1 MRTRLIAAIAA
12 VTFAVAGC
20 SDSTS
25 PKPKPT
31 VQNCDRG
38 TLAHW
43 VVTSGT
49 LASGAC
55 TSALESGAYADY
67 KVYLSDGQRYFFSVR
82 SETDWSPSLELINP
96 ADPLADRRFGWPD
109 QVAGAGAHS
118 VLMFVSPYT
127 GPVTLRVRSTA
138 GNPGPYVLTSSECGG
153 SQQEIF
159 TSGTLSTFS
168 DISPGD
174 CVLHDRLLA
183 PDSAHVDL
191 FVLYLGRYE
200 TKTVTVK
207 ARGASAGIFHPM
219 VALEGPF
226 VIGEGG
232 LPSRMIAMAS
242 GDSLSVQVSGA
253 GVAGDYML
261 AIGGRSSA
269 DLGDYTLT
277 IGPPA
282 P

>member
-1 MRTRLIAAIAA
+1 MKNKSFAAIAA
-12 VTFAVAGC
+12 TVFAFVGC
-20 SDSTS
+20 KDSTS
-25 PKPKPT
+25 PKPKP

-43 VVTSGT
+43 VVVSGT

-67 KVYLSDGQRYFFSVR
+67 KVYLTDGGRYFFSVR

-96 ADPLADRRFGWPD
+96 ADPLADVRFGWPD

-118 VLMFVSPYT
+118 VMMFVSPYT
-127 GPVTLRVRSTA
+127 GPVTLRVRSTTS
-138 GNPGPYVLTSSECGG
+138 NPGAYVLASSECGG
-153 SQQEIF
+153 SQQELF
-159 TSGTLSTFS
+159 FSGTLSTFS
-168 DISPGD
+168 TIDRSD
-174 CVLHDRLLA
+174 CILHDRVLS
-183 PDSAHVDL
+183 PDSAHVNL
-191 FVLYLGRYE
+191 YVLYLGRYE

-207 ARGASAGIFHPM
+207 ARGASAGVFHPL

-226 VIGEGG
+226 VIGLGG
-232 LPSRMIAMAS
+232 LPDRMISVAS
-242 GDSLSVQVSGA
+242 GDSLSVLVTGT

-261 AIGGRSSA
+261 AVGGRSST
-269 DLGDYTLT
+269 DLGEYTLT

>member
-1 MRTRLIAAIAA
+1 VTTRSTIASAA
-12 VTFAVAGC
+12 CLLALAGC
-20 SDSTS
+20 TDSTS
-25 PKPKPT
+25 PKPKAA
-31 VQNCDRG
+31 QNCDRG

-55 TSALESGAYADY
+55 TSALEGGAYADY
-67 KVYLSDGQRYFFSVR
+67 TVYLSDGQRYFFSVR
-82 SETDWSPSLELINP
+82 SETPWTPSLELINP
-96 ADPLADRRFGWPD
+96 ADPLADRRFGWSD
-109 QVAGAGAHS
+109 EVAGAGAHS

-127 GPVTLRVRSTA
+127 GPVTLRVRSASSNA
-138 GNPGPYVLTSSECGG
+138 GGYVLSSSECGG

-168 DISPGD
+168 WIDRSD
-174 CVLHDRLLA
+174 CVLHDRLLS

-207 ARGASAGIFHPM
+207 ARGTSAGIFHPM
-219 VALEGPF
+219 VAVEGPF
-226 VIGEGG
+226 VVGLGG
-232 LPSRMIAMAS
+232 LPDRMIALGS
-242 GDSLSVQVSGA
+242 SDSLSVMVSGA

-261 AIGGRSSA
+261 AIGGRSST
-269 DLGDYTLT
+269 DLGEYTLT
-277 IGPPA
+277 IGPPT